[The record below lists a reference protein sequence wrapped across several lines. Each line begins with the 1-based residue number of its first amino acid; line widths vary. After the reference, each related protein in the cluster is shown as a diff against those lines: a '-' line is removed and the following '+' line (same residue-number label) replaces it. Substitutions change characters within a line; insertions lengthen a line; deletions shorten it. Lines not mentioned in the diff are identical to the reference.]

1 MPRSKSSFVCREC
14 GYSSPGWLGRCPG
27 CGSWNTIVE
36 EVAPPKAPRGTG
48 LRSAGPPAAAP
59 ALLHLS
65 AVDLG
70 AQSRIDTGLGE
81 FNRVLGGGL
90 VAGSVVLVG
99 GEPGVG
105 KSTLLLQALLNMGTL
120 GVSTLLISGEESPA
134 QVKLRSTRLQGNGP
148 GSDRAPSGGPAA
160 TPGPERSSGPGRAAG
175 PFSADLRLLTET
187 QTESVVT
194 ALEHLKPAVC
204 VVDSVQT
211 LWSSEVTSTP
221 GSIAQIRDATSQLL
235 RVAKAEGIALVLVGH
250 VTKEGELAGPRVLE
264 HMVDTVLSFEGER
277 AQPFRILRAVKNRF
291 GSTNEVGVFQM
302 AEQGLVEVPDP
313 SAIFI
318 EEGDLRSGSAVVPV
332 LEGTRC
338 LLAEVQAL
346 VTPSNL
352 AMPQRVARG
361 VDRNRLAMIVAVLSR
376 RARLPLLK
384 CDIFVNVAGGLVL
397 EDPAADL
404 AVALAVASAWR
415 DGVGGQGVAAFGEV
429 SLTGKVRYVL
439 QGEKRV
445 QELARRGLL
454 RILVPGRNA
463 EEISGSGGRAPG
475 VELVAVTD
483 IEQAVAQVVQNTAT
497 RSTSG

>member
-1 MPRSKSSFVCREC
+1 MPRGKSSFICREC
-14 GYSSPGWLGRCPG
+14 GYASPGWLGRCPG
-27 CGSWNTIVE
+27 CGRWNTISE
-36 EVAPPKAPRGTG
+36 EAVRTNPA
-48 LRSAGPPAAAP
+48 LRVAGPHFAAP
-59 ALLHLS
+59 APIRL
-65 AVDLG
+65 ADVDPG
-70 AQSRIDTGLGE
+70 AQSRIDTGLEE

-90 VAGSVVLVG
+90 VPGSVVLVG

-105 KSTLLLQALLNMGTL
+105 KSTLLLQALLLMEARGA
-120 GVSTLLISGEESPA
+120 STLLISGEESAA
-134 QVKLRSTRLQGNGP
+134 QVKLRSGRLSSAG
-148 GSDRAPSGGPAA
+148 GS
-160 TPGPERSSGPGRAAG
+160 
-175 PFSADLRLLTET
+175 LRLLTET
-187 QTESVVT
+187 QTEAVVA
-194 ALEHLKPAVC
+194 ALEHLKPGVC

-211 LWSSEVTSTP
+211 LWSSEVGSTP
-221 GSIAQIRDATSQLL
+221 GSVAQIRDATGQLL
-235 RVAKAEGIALVLVGH
+235 RVAKANGIALVLVGH
-250 VTKEGELAGPRVLE
+250 VTKDGELAGPRVLE
-264 HMVDTVLSFEGER
+264 HMVDAVLSFEGER

-313 SAIFI
+313 SSVFL

-346 VTPSNL
+346 VAPSSM

-404 AVALAVASAWR
+404 AVALAIASAWR
-415 DGVGGQGVAAFGEV
+415 DGTDGQGVAAFGEV

-439 QGEKRV
+439 QGEKRI
-445 QELARRGLL
+445 QELVRRGFP

-463 EEISGSGGRAPG
+463 EELSGKEGWPSG
-475 VELVAVTD
+475 VELEAVTD
-483 IEQAVAQVVQNTAT
+483 IGQAVAEAAKNTAV
-497 RSTSG
+497 RSARG